1 MMNNYTVYMHT
12 TPNGKVYIGI
22 TSRKIEYRWNNGKG
36 YKNNKYFTNAINKYG
51 WDNIKHE
58 ILYDGL
64 EESQA
69 KLLEISLI
77 HYHKSNNTNFGYN
90 ITAGGDGL
98 LGYKL
103 SEEAKKKI
111 SISNSTR
118 KISDESKEKN
128 RKAHLGKKHTQESIN
143 KMKEIHKG
151 QQTRLGSITS
161 EETKQKISEHSAN
174 KREVIDDKGNVFP
187 SLIKCA
193 DYYNKTY
200 GYVYYK
206 LKKGV
211 FKYVE

>member
-1 MMNNYTVYMHT
+1 MNDYKVYKHT

-22 TSRKIEYRWNNGKG
+22 TSRKPEYRWNDGKG
-36 YKNNKYFTNAINKYG
+36 YKNNKHFDNAIKKYG

-64 EESQA
+64 EETQA
-69 KLLEISLI
+69 KLMEISLI
-77 HYHKSNNTNFGYN
+77 HYYKSNDPEYGYN
-90 ITAGGDGL
+90 ITAGGDGV

-128 RKAHLGKKHTQESIN
+128 RKAHLGKKHTQDSIN
-143 KMKEIHKG
+143 KMKEKHKG
-151 QQTRLGSITS
+151 QQR
-161 EETKQKISEHSAN
+161 A
-174 KREVIDDKGNVFP
+174 VIDDKGNIF
-187 SLIKCA
+187 SSIINCA
-193 DYYNKTY
+193 EHYNKSRK
-200 GYVYYK
+200 YVSYR

-211 FKYVE
+211 FKYAA

>member
-1 MMNNYTVYMHT
+1 MNDYKVYKHT

-22 TSRKIEYRWNNGKG
+22 TSRKPEYRWNDGKG
-36 YKNNKYFTNAINKYG
+36 YKNNKHFDNAIKKYG

-64 EESQA
+64 EETQA
-69 KLLEISLI
+69 KLMEISLI
-77 HYHKSNNTNFGYN
+77 HYYKSNDPEYGYN

-143 KMKEIHKG
+143 KMKEKHKG

-174 KREVIDDKGNVFP
+174 KKAVIDDKGNMF
-187 SLIKCA
+187 SSITKCA
-193 DYYNKTY
+193 NYYNKTA
-200 GYVYYK
+200 GYVSYK

-211 FKYVE
+211 FKYAA